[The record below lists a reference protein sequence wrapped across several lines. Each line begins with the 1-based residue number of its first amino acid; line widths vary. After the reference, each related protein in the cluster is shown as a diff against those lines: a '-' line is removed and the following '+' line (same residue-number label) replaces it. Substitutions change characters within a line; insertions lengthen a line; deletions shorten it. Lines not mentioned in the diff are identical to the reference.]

1 MGLVDDDGEAPATLP
16 GPDLV
21 EDERELLHGGDD
33 DLLAGLDEAAQ
44 IARTVRVADRGAHLR
59 GLPDGVADLAI
70 QDSPVGDD
78 DDGIEH
84 GRPVSFEFDQLVP
97 EPCDGVALAAARR
110 VLDQVF
116 SPGAALGRIAEE
128 VSHHVDLVVTGP
140 DLLPRLPPCP
150 VVATLHQLGVVL
162 DDIGQ
167 ALARQHLAPQV
178 VGLQS
183 VRVRRIAGAVVP
195 APVEWQKPGRL
206 AGEPGAEAHLG
217 LVHGEM
223 RDAPTEFEEL
233 LARVSVPPVLL
244 DRVVHGLLGQVV
256 LEFERDDGQAVDEER
271 DVERPL
277 RLVAAVAKL
286 PGDAEPVPLEAF
298 TCPLVPRRGRPVEE
312 IHMMCAMV
320 DTLAQHVDNTPLRYL
335 PLQPREES
343 APGRTVLVQGQGV
356 GNLRLG
362 RAHEGGQLDQINTIL
377 AVVVE
382 IAAARPANAAVAG

>member
-1 MGLVDDDGEAPATLP
+1 MIFLP
-16 GPDLV
+16 VSMKRRRSP
-21 EDERELLHGGDD
+21 ERS
-33 DLLAGLDEAAQ
+33 AWPTV
-44 IARTVRVADRGAHLR
+44 ARTCAV
-59 GLPDGVADLAI
+59 LPDGVADLAI

-78 DDGIEH
+78 DDGIEN
-84 GRPVSFEFDQLVP
+84 RCPVPFKFDQLVR
-97 EPCDGVALAAARR
+97 EPRDGITLAAARR
-110 VLDQVF
+110 VLDQVL
-116 SPGAALGRIAEE
+116 PARAVRGRIGQE
-128 VSHHVDLVVTGP
+128 VPHRVELVVAGP
-140 DLLPRLPPCP
+140 DLPTRLPPCP
-150 VVATLHQLGVVL
+150 VVATLHQLDVVL
-162 DDIGQ
+162 EDVGQ
-167 ALARQHLAPQV
+167 AFARQHLAPQV

-195 APVEWQKPGRL
+195 APVERQKPGRL

-298 TCPLVPRRGRPVEE
+298 TRPLVARRGRPVEE
-312 IHMMCAMV
+312 IHVMCAMGHA
-320 DTLAQHVDNTPLRYL
+320 LAQHVDNTPLRYL

-343 APGRTVLVQGQGV
+343 APGRTVLDQGQGV

-362 RAHEGGQLDQINTIL
+362 RAHEGGELDQINTIL